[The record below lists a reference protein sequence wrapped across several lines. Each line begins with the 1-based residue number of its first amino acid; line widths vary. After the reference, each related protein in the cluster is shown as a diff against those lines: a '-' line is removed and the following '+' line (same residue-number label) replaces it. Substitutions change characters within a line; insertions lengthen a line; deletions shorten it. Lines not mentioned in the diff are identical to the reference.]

1 VRPPSTPPAR
11 DRLRVRVFTAL
22 AVVFGVLLLSS
33 AAALWIRHDRTIQF
47 VQRRL
52 DNQVLILSEH
62 FRSSV
67 DAIDATLKQLALHGQ
82 RVGGAKAAPEAWTP
96 VLEAAYS
103 GLPGIGSLTV
113 LDDTG
118 TIRAATIPV
127 LVGRSRADL
136 FLFRHLSSN
145 PQSGLVADQP
155 FKAVSDGRMLIPL
168 GRRMVSPDG
177 KFDGI
182 IVATLEPRRLRGFYQ
197 SVDVGPNGRI
207 MVLHPAGLVLFEE
220 PSRSDPIGR
229 PAGDNPLFQAQRA
242 KPAGGSLRGPL
253 EPGGINYLSAYRALT
268 APPVIMAVALSES
281 AVLASWRGEVMI
293 VGAVAAGMGLALLFA
308 AFVIAREIRA
318 RIAAEQQ
325 LQQSQK
331 MEAVG
336 QLTGGVA
343 HDFNNILTVITG
355 TIELLEEGVADRP
368 QLAAIARMID
378 EAAARGAQLTNRL
391 LAFARKQPLEPYPT
405 DINALVLEADKL
417 LRPALGEMV
426 EIVTKLDNRLAPAL
440 VDASQLTNALLN
452 LAINARDAMPNGGK
466 LTLETSNAVLD
477 EDYARS
483 QSEVAPG
490 PYVMIAVSDTGSGIP
505 PDLIDHVFEPF
516 FTTKGV
522 GKGTGL
528 GLSMVYGFVKQSNG
542 HIRVY
547 SEVGHGTTIRIYLP
561 RAAASAGARAAPSS
575 AGTIR
580 GAGERILVVEDD
592 ALVRSQVSAQLESLG
607 YAIHTVPDAVEALA
621 ALESGAPFDL
631 LFTDVIL
638 PRGMNGRQLADEAL
652 KLRPTLRVLYTSG
665 YSENAVV
672 HHGRLDPGVLLL
684 AKPYRKEDLARMIRR
699 ALDSD
704 ADVSQPAARTGTS

>member
-1 VRPPSTPPAR
+1 M
-11 DRLRVRVFTAL
+11 
-22 AVVFGVLLLSS
+22 FGVLLVSS
-33 AAALWIRHDRTIQF
+33 VAALWFRHDRAIAF
-47 VQRRL
+47 VQRRI
-52 DNQVLILSEH
+52 DNQALILSEH

-82 RVGGAKAAPEAWTP
+82 RVGGAKAPPEAWTP

-103 GLPGIGSLTV
+103 GLPGLGSLTV
-113 LDDTG
+113 TDDAG
-118 TIRAATIPV
+118 TITAATIPL
-127 LVGRSRADL
+127 LVGRSRADF
-136 FLFRHLSSN
+136 FLFRHLASN
-145 PQSGLVADQP
+145 PQSGLAADEP
-155 FKAVSDGRMLIPL
+155 FRAVRDGRMLIPL
-168 GRRMVSPDG
+168 GRRLVSTDG
-177 KFDGI
+177 KFDGV
-182 IVATLEPRRLRGFYQ
+182 IVATLEPARLRGFYR
-197 SVDVGPNGRI
+197 SIDLGPDGLI
-207 MVLHPAGLVLFEE
+207 MVRHPNGLVLFQE
-220 PSRSDPIGR
+220 PSRSDPIGQ
-229 PAGDNPLFQAQRA
+229 PAVDNPVFRAQRA
-242 KPAGGSLRGPL
+242 KPDSGVLRGPL
-253 EPGGINYLSAYRALT
+253 EPGGRSYLSAYRTLT
-268 APPVIMAVALSES
+268 APPVIIAIALSES
-281 AVLASWRGEVMI
+281 AVLTPWRGEVVI
-293 VGAVAAGMGLALLFA
+293 VGFITAGMGLALLFA

-318 RIAAEQQ
+318 RIAAEQL

-391 LAFARKQPLEPYPT
+391 LAFARKQPLQPYPT
-405 DINALVLEADKL
+405 DINSLVLEADKL

-440 VDASQLTNALLN
+440 VDASQLTNSLLN
-452 LAINARDAMPNGGK
+452 LAINARDAMSDGGK
-466 LTLETSNAVLD
+466 LTLETGNVELD

-483 QSEVAPG
+483 QSEVTPG
-490 PYVMIAVSDTGSGIP
+490 PYVMIAVSDTGTGIP
-505 PDLIDHVFEPF
+505 PELIDHVFEPF

-522 GKGTGL
+522 GRGTGL

-547 SEVGHGTTIRIYLP
+547 SEVGNGTTIRIYLP
-561 RAAASAGARAAPSS
+561 RAAAAAGVRAPPSP
-575 AGTIR
+575 AGTIK
-580 GAGERILVVEDD
+580 GDGERILVVEDD

-607 YAIHTVPDAVEALA
+607 YAIHAVPDAVEAFA
-621 ALESGAPFDL
+621 ALESGAVFDL

-652 KLRPTLRVLYTSG
+652 MLRPSLKVLYTSG

-672 HHGRLDPGVLLL
+672 HHGRLDPGVEMILKPFTQSSL
-684 AKPYRKEDLARMIRR
+684 AAKVKQVLRGA
-699 ALDSD
+699 
-704 ADVSQPAARTGTS
+704 VQAA